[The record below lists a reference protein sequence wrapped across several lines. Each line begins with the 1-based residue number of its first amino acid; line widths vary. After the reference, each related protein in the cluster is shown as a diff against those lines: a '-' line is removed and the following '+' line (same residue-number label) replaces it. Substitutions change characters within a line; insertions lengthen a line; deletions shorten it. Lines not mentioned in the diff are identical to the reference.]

1 MNNKKN
7 KILDIIF
14 FIILGLVV
22 LYFLWGN
29 SYKLNKIYNKMFEI
43 DTKDSVYNITD
54 STYNLVEVDSV
65 LMDKDDAA
73 QQSWEEY
80 TPVSN
85 AIKLR

>member
-7 KILDIIF
+7 KILDVIF

-54 STYNLVEVDSV
+54 STYGLVEVDSV
-65 LMDKDDAA
+65 LIDEDDAV
-73 QQSWEEY
+73 QQSWKKY
-80 TPVSN
+80 TPVSDTN
-85 AIKLR
+85 K

>member
-7 KILDIIF
+7 KILDVIF

-54 STYNLVEVDSV
+54 STYSLVEVDSV
-65 LMDKDDAA
+65 LIDEDDAV
-73 QQSWEEY
+73 QQSWKKY
-80 TPVSN
+80 TPVSDTN
-85 AIKLR
+85 K

>member
-7 KILDIIF
+7 KILDVIF

-54 STYNLVEVDSV
+54 STYGLVEVDSV
-65 LMDKDDAA
+65 LIDEDDAV
-73 QQSWEEY
+73 QQSWEKY
-80 TPVSN
+80 TPVSDTN
-85 AIKLR
+85 K